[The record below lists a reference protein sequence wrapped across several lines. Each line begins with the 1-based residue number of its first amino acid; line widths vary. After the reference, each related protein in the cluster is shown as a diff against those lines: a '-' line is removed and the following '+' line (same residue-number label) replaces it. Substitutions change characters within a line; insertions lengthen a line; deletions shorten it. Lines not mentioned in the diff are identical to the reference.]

1 MQPNCQSLKIFFFSF
16 LCVFVFVQSI
26 CVTWQWQ
33 YLTPITSLEWLFI
46 PIKIHQWD
54 FVGYS
59 NGFVILF
66 WSNFIRNV
74 NCYAIPKNFTNFFFF
89 SFLLGRIAD
98 PVDGSW
104 IANPERLYAKIRR
117 LEFWHPGLGNSH
129 IRYVEQTTAGF
140 LLFHMTYEQVGCYS
154 HSYHKKKIYIF
165 QMHSNGKNF

>member
-1 MQPNCQSLKIFFFSF
+1 MAF
-16 LCVFVFVQSI
+16 L
-26 CVTWQWQ
+26 
-33 YLTPITSLEWLFI
+33 
-46 PIKIHQWD
+46 
-54 FVGYS
+54 
-59 NGFVILF
+59 ILF

-165 QMHSNGKNF
+165 QMHSNGKNFLNENNKKMGGGDIDNPPGFSFEWSHLTFEMRFE